1 MNHSSTKSDYHKFS
15 TLNFYQ
21 EKTEHLQPRY
31 HFPKENDS
39 SMSNRQMNDDLSKA
53 KDPFYSPNISAAAVS
68 PTRKFGKKIDINSS
82 ANSKGISSSA
92 STSTSETK
100 SSLVSPLKVSNKLG
114 SLNEV
119 IEPLNLTNL
128 SSLGEPDPTA
138 IARHDLLSA
147 ITFDRQGKMLSVG
160 DRGGR
165 IIIFE
170 KTSGPKGI
178 EDFDYLTE
186 F

>member
-1 MNHSSTKSDYHKFS
+1 
-15 TLNFYQ
+15 
-21 EKTEHLQPRY
+21 
-31 HFPKENDS
+31 
-39 SMSNRQMNDDLSKA
+39 MNDDLSTA
-53 KDPFYSPNISAAAVS
+53 SDMSSSRNISAAAVS
-68 PTRKFGKKIDINSS
+68 PTRKFGKRIDMNSS

-170 KTSGPKGI
+170 KTSGPKGM
-178 EDFDYLTE
+178 EDYDYLTE